1 MKIDSTA
8 APAPSRLPAV
18 DEAALRR
25 AAQDFEATFLAEML
39 KPMGAATAR
48 QSFGGGIGEEQ
59 YASFMLEEEA
69 KAMVRKGGIGLS
81 ESIFEALKARAEA
94 ATGDRQ

>member
-25 AAQDFEATFLAEML
+25 AAQDFEAAFLAEML

-94 ATGDRQ
+94 ATGGRQ